1 MYVMQ
6 IRRSSIVS
14 VYHFSSIILSVRIG
28 GLMPTGNVQ
37 VSKLQVSPPY
47 QVPGKIQAMRDQ
59 NKNEKSKENENSE
72 SRPRWG
78 TVANYRQIDCYGGP

>member
-1 MYVMQ
+1 
-6 IRRSSIVS
+6 
-14 VYHFSSIILSVRIG
+14 
-28 GLMPTGNVQ
+28 MPTGNVQ

-72 SRPRWG
+72 SRPR
-78 TVANYRQIDCYGGP
+78 